1 MFRAIA
7 SALFILVATV
17 AHARTDIVDLK
28 GVPIPAGLDLE
39 AITSAISSGATD
51 RRWTPKVVGPGHL
64 EAHLYVRSHVAVVD
78 ITFDQSAYS
87 ITYKDSQNLD
97 YKDGRIHRNYNRWV
111 ANLSQTLQRSLAL
124 AATAGGASTPAPQQA
139 RPTAATPSAA
149 PAAPDPTSQGV
160 YAGEVVTIPAE
171 VPVHPATIV
180 PGNFAEC
187 PTGTQIA
194 SFLDRG
200 SRRVQVGA
208 VPSAGHYIDMAI
220 TEVHMPG
227 GGAWSGPKWLE
238 VTGTLH
244 EGDGDAVA
252 SFRAKRFSTGGAFA
266 TFKGNCSIIGR
277 CARAIAKDIAAW
289 LRNPIDG
296 AELGDAR

>member
-1 MFRAIA
+1 MIRALA
-7 SALFILVATV
+7 FTVFILAATI
-17 AHARTDIVDLK
+17 AHARTEIVDIND
-28 GVPIPAGLDLE
+28 VAIPAGLDLE
-39 AITSAISSGATD
+39 TITISITAGAAD
-51 RRWTPKVVGPGHL
+51 RRWTPKVVGPGHV
-64 EAHLYVRSHVAVVD
+64 EAHLYIRSHVAIID
-78 ITFDQSAYS
+78 ITFDESAYS
-87 ITYKDSQNLD
+87 ITYKDSENLD

-111 ANLSQTLQRSLAL
+111 ANLNQTLQRRLAT
-124 AATAGGASTPAPQQA
+124 ASPSSGVPKPSTDEQATAGAQPVS
-139 RPTAATPSAA
+139 R
-149 PAAPDPTSQGV
+149 GV
-160 YAGEVVTIPAE
+160 YAGETVTIPAE
-171 VPVHPATIV
+171 VPVDPATVV
-180 PGNFAEC
+180 PGAFSEC
-187 PTGTQIA
+187 PTGAQIA
-194 SFLDRG
+194 SFLAKG
-200 SRRVQVGA
+200 SRRVQIGS
-208 VPSAGHYIDMAI
+208 VPSARHYIDMAI

-277 CARAIAKDIAAW
+277 CARAIAKDIAGW

>member
-1 MFRAIA
+1 MIRAIVFTV
-7 SALFILVATV
+7 FIFAATI
-17 AHARTDIVDLK
+17 AHARTDIVDIND
-28 GVPIPAGLDLE
+28 VAIPAGLDLE
-39 AITSAISSGATD
+39 AITISITAGAAE
-51 RRWTPKVVGPGHL
+51 RRWTPKVVGPGHV
-64 EAHLYVRSHVAVVD
+64 EAHLYVRSHVAIVD
-78 ITFDQSAYS
+78 ITFDESAYS
-87 ITYKDSQNLD
+87 IAYKGSENLD

-111 ANLSQTLQRSLAL
+111 ANLNQTLQRRLAT
-124 AATAGGASTPAPQQA
+124 ATPSSGAPKPSAAQQATAGPQPVS
-139 RPTAATPSAA
+139 R
-149 PAAPDPTSQGV
+149 GV
-160 YAGEVVTIPAE
+160 YAGETVTIPGE
-171 VPVHPATIV
+171 VPVDPATVV
-180 PGNFAEC
+180 PGAFSEC
-187 PTGTQIA
+187 PTGAQIA
-194 SFLDRG
+194 SFLNDG
-200 SRRVQVGA
+200 SRRVQIGS

-277 CARAIAKDIAAW
+277 CARAIAKDIAGW